1 MSEVVVS
8 RIHSQAADQFLV
20 GADEPGSIV
29 QVKMF
34 EYTAVYTDNSNQ
46 NKERDMPGLLGDGSM
61 FIECEAGNRILIECN
76 VQVGQEAT
84 WRSQFFRI
92 YWNGGM
98 NRAPSGQQV
107 SGGNGA
113 NTTSIT
119 NSARPDDSLL
129 YAGGSGHA
137 FTSSHS
143 GMLHTAN
150 WTVLTPPVI
159 NKGAVNFRMTQVGHN
174 DGNTMHL
181 NQNNT
186 TNSSSNNNT
195 HQVATSL
202 ILKEVYYP

>member
-8 RIHSQAADQFLV
+8 KIHSQASDQYLC

-34 EYTAVYTDNSNQ
+34 EYRSVYQDSSNQ
-46 NKERDMPGLLGDGSM
+46 NVERDMPGVLGDGSM
-61 FIECEAGNRILIECN
+61 FMECEAGNRILLECN
-76 VQVGQEAT
+76 MQLGQEDT
-84 WRSQFFRI
+84 WRSIFMRV

-129 YAGGSGHA
+129 YAGGTGHNY
-137 FTSSHS
+137 TQSNN

-174 DGNTMHL
+174 NGNTLHL
-181 NQNNT
+181 NQNNVS
-186 TNSSSNNNT
+186 NSGSDNNDNT
-195 HQVATSL
+195 VASTV

>member
-34 EYTAVYTDNSNQ
+34 EYTAVYEDNSNQ

-76 VQVGQEAT
+76 VQVGQQAT
-84 WRSQFFRI
+84 WRSIFFRV

-119 NSARPDDSLL
+119 NSTRPDDSLL
-129 YAGGSGHA
+129 YAGGAG
-137 FTSSHS
+137 TTYTQNYS

>member
-34 EYTAVYTDNSNQ
+34 EYTAVYQDTNNQ
-46 NKERDMPGLLGDGSM
+46 SKERDMPGLLGDGSM

-76 VQVGQEAT
+76 VQVGQEST

-137 FTSSHS
+137 YTQNHS

-174 DGNTMHL
+174 NGQTLHL

-186 TNSSSNNNT
+186 TNSGNNNNT

>member
-8 RIHSQAADQFLV
+8 KIHSQASDQYLCA
-20 GADEPGSIV
+20 ADEPGSIL

-34 EYTAVYTDNSNQ
+34 EYTSVHEDNAN
-46 NKERDMPGLLGDGSM
+46 NEKERDMPGILGNGGM
-61 FIECEAGNRILIECN
+61 FIECEVGNRILVECN
-76 VQVGQEAT
+76 MQLGQEST
-84 WRSQFFRI
+84 WRSIFMRV

-129 YAGGSGHA
+129 WAGGSGHNY
-137 FTSSHS
+137 TQNYS

-174 DGNTMHL
+174 QGNTLHL

-186 TNSSSNNNT
+186 TNSGGANNAIQCAST
-195 HQVATSL
+195 V

>member
-34 EYTAVYTDNSNQ
+34 EYNSVYNDSSNQ
-46 NKERDMPGLLGDGSM
+46 NIERDMPGILGNGAM
-61 FIECEAGNRILIECN
+61 FIECEAGNRILVECN
-76 VQVGQEAT
+76 MQVGQNDT
-84 WRSQFFRI
+84 WRSIFFRI

-98 NRAPSGQQV
+98 NRAPSGHQV

-119 NSARPDDSLL
+119 NSARPDDNLL
-129 YAGGSGHA
+129 YAGGSGHNYNA
-137 FTSSHS
+137 NNN

-150 WTVLTPPVI
+150 WSVLTPPVI
-159 NKGAVNFRMTQVGHN
+159 NNGAVNFRMTEVGHDN
-174 DGNTMHL
+174 GNTLHL
-181 NQNNT
+181 NQNNV
-186 TNSSSNNNT
+186 TNSTSNENDN
-195 HQVATSL
+195 QVASTV

>member
-34 EYTAVYTDNSNQ
+34 EYTSVYQDTNNQ

-76 VQVGQEAT
+76 VQVGQEST

-119 NSARPDDSLL
+119 NSTRPDDSLL
-129 YAGGSGHA
+129 YAGGSGHVY
-137 FTSSHS
+137 TQNYS

-159 NKGAVNFRMTQVGHN
+159 NKGAVNFRMTQIGHEN
-174 DGNTMHL
+174 GHSLHL

-186 TNSSSNNNT
+186 TNSTSNNNT

>member
-8 RIHSQAADQFLV
+8 KIHSQSADQYLC
-20 GADEPGSIV
+20 GANEPGSIV

-34 EYTAVYTDNSNQ
+34 EYTSVYQDTSNQ
-46 NKERDMPGLLGDGSM
+46 NVERDMPGILGNGAM
-61 FIECEAGNRILIECN
+61 FIECEVGNRILLECN
-76 VQVGQEAT
+76 MQVGQEDT
-84 WRSQFFRI
+84 WRSIFFRV

-98 NRAPSGQQV
+98 NRAPSGQYT

-137 FTSSHS
+137 YTSGYS

-159 NKGAVNFRMTQVGHN
+159 NKGAVNFRMTHLGHN
-174 DGNTMHL
+174 DGNTLHL
-181 NQNNT
+181 NQNNV
-186 TNSSSNNNT
+186 TNSSSNDNDN
-195 HQVATSL
+195 QVASTV

>member
-8 RIHSQAADQFLV
+8 KIHSQASDQYLC
-20 GADEPGSIV
+20 GSNEPGSIV

-34 EYTAVYTDNSNQ
+34 EYTSVFEDSSNS
-46 NKERDMPGLLGDGSM
+46 NKERDMPGILGNGGM
-61 FIECEAGNRILIECN
+61 FIECEAGNRILLECN
-76 VQVGQEAT
+76 MQLGQEDT
-84 WRSQFFRI
+84 WRSIFMRV

-129 YAGGSGHA
+129 YAGGTGHNYTSGYN
-137 FTSSHS
+137 

-150 WTVLTPPVI
+150 WTALTPPVI
-159 NKGAVNFRMTQVGHN
+159 NKGAVNFRMTEVGHAN
-174 DGNTMHL
+174 GNTLHL
-181 NQNNT
+181 NQNNIA
-186 TNSSSNNNT
+186 NSGGANNT
-195 HQVATSL
+195 VQCASTV

>member
-8 RIHSQAADQFLV
+8 KIHSQSSDQYLCA
-20 GADEPGSIV
+20 ADEPGSIL

-34 EYTAVYTDNSNQ
+34 EYTSVYEDGSNAE
-46 NKERDMPGLLGDGSM
+46 KERDLPGILGNGGM
-61 FIECEAGNRILIECN
+61 FIECEVGNRILVECN
-76 VQVGQEAT
+76 MQLGQQAT
-84 WRSQFFRI
+84 WRSIFMRV

-129 YAGGSGHA
+129 WAGGSGHNY
-137 FTSSHS
+137 TQSYN

-150 WTVLTPPVI
+150 WTALTPPVI
-159 NKGAVNFRMTQVGHN
+159 NKGAVNFRMTEVGHN
-174 DGNTMHL
+174 NGNTLHL
-181 NQNNT
+181 NQNNIS
-186 TNSSSNNNT
+186 NSGGANNT
-195 HQVATSL
+195 VNCASTV

>member
-34 EYTAVYTDNSNQ
+34 EYTAVYQDTNNQ

-76 VQVGQEAT
+76 VQVGQQAT

-119 NSARPDDSLL
+119 NSTRPDDSLL
-129 YAGGSGHA
+129 YAGGAG
-137 FTSSHS
+137 TTYTQNYS

>member
-8 RIHSQAADQFLV
+8 KIHSQASDQYLC

-34 EYTAVYTDNSNQ
+34 EYRSVYQDSSNS
-46 NKERDMPGLLGDGSM
+46 NKERDMPGVLGDGSM
-61 FIECEAGNRILIECN
+61 FMECETGNRILLECN
-76 VQVGQEAT
+76 MQLGQEDT
-84 WRSQFFRI
+84 WRSIFMRV

-129 YAGGSGHA
+129 YAGGTGHNY
-137 FTSSHS
+137 TQSNN

-159 NKGAVNFRMTQVGHN
+159 NKGAVNFRMTQVGHAN
-174 DGNTMHL
+174 GNTLHL
-181 NQNNT
+181 NQNNFVIF
-186 TNSSSNNNT
+186 SF
-195 HQVATSL
+195 
-202 ILKEVYYP
+202 

>member
-8 RIHSQAADQFLV
+8 KIHSQASDQYLCA
-20 GADEPGSIV
+20 ADEPGSIL

-34 EYTAVYTDNSNQ
+34 EYTSVHEDNGN
-46 NKERDMPGLLGDGSM
+46 NEKERDMPGILGNGGM
-61 FIECEAGNRILIECN
+61 FIECEVGNRILVECN
-76 VQVGQEAT
+76 MQLGQEAT
-84 WRSQFFRI
+84 WRSIFMRV

-107 SGGNGA
+107 SGGNGG

-129 YAGGSGHA
+129 WAGGSGHNY
-137 FTSSHS
+137 TQTYS

-174 DGNTMHL
+174 QGNTLHL

-186 TNSSSNNNT
+186 TNSGGANNAIQCAST
-195 HQVATSL
+195 V

>member
-34 EYTAVYTDNSNQ
+34 EYNSVYNDSSNQ
-46 NKERDMPGLLGDGSM
+46 NIERDMPGILGNGAM
-61 FIECEAGNRILIECN
+61 FIECEAGNRILVECN
-76 VQVGQEAT
+76 MQVGQNDT
-84 WRSQFFRI
+84 WRSIFFRI

-98 NRAPSGQQV
+98 NRAPSGHQV

-129 YAGGSGHA
+129 YAGGSGN
-137 FTSSHS
+137 SYVSGYS

-150 WTVLTPPVI
+150 WSVLTPPVI
-159 NKGAVNFRMTQVGHN
+159 NKGAVNFRMTHLGHN
-174 DGNTMHL
+174 QGQPLHL
-181 NQNNT
+181 NKNSVMNT
-186 TNSSSNNNT
+186 TANNNDN
-195 HQVATSL
+195 QVASTV

>member
-8 RIHSQAADQFLV
+8 RIHSQSADQFLV

-34 EYTAVYTDNSNQ
+34 EYTAVYQDNSNQ

-119 NSARPDDSLL
+119 NSTRPDDSLL

-137 FTSSHS
+137 FTSGHS

-174 DGNTMHL
+174 DGQTLHL

-186 TNSSSNNNT
+186 TNSGNNNNT

>member
-34 EYTAVYTDNSNQ
+34 EYTAVYEDNSNQ

-76 VQVGQEAT
+76 VQVGQQAT

-119 NSARPDDSLL
+119 NSTRPDDSLL
-129 YAGGSGHA
+129 YAGGAG
-137 FTSSHS
+137 TTYTQNYS